1 MNKRPLHHGDTMNGL
16 PRSTELLPIDTQPA
30 GIVMLAAIIGGCGL
44 AIVLVLAMAKGLER
58 IGNLEKAQSEIVVG
72 LTSTMKLVENV
83 SLTDC
88 EAPARSGDRTVIVVR
103 RDGERLTTHCN
114 RLSDWRDPAR
124 TLKEKP

>member
-1 MNKRPLHHGDTMNGL
+1 MNHTNKPDVLN
-16 PRSTELLPIDTQPA
+16 IDTQPA

-58 IGNLEKAQSEIVVG
+58 IGNLEKAQSQIVVG